1 MAFTYGWRSQFNINS
16 NLNNMNIII
25 KIKPNSTLERQI
37 AFEVIEAFKLR
48 KTIGGTKS
56 YIDEH
61 NPNFFITLKQIRL
74 ILEQNNIETKK
85 GRVKNG

>member
-1 MAFTYGWRSQFNINS
+1 MN
-16 NLNNMNIII
+16 NIII
-25 KIKPNSTLERQI
+25 KTKPNSTLERQI

-48 KTIGGTKS
+48 KTIGGAKS

-85 GRVKNG
+85 GRNRE

>member
-1 MAFTYGWRSQFNINS
+1 MN
-16 NLNNMNIII
+16 NIII
-25 KIKPNSTLERQI
+25 KTKPNSTLERQV
-37 AFEVIEAFKLR
+37 AFEVIEAFNLR

-74 ILEQNNIETKK
+74 ILKQNNIETKK
-85 GRVKNG
+85 GGNRE

>member
-1 MAFTYGWRSQFNINS
+1 MS
-16 NLNNMNIII
+16 III
-25 KIKPNSTLERQI
+25 KTKPNSTLERQI

-48 KTIGGTKS
+48 KTIGGAKS
-56 YIDEH
+56 FIDEH

-85 GRVKNG
+85 RGENE

>member
-1 MAFTYGWRSQFNINS
+1 MS
-16 NLNNMNIII
+16 LII
-25 KIKPNSTLERQI
+25 KIKPNSTLHRQV

-48 KTIGGTKS
+48 KQSVNGTKS

-61 NPNFFITLKQIRL
+61 NPDFLITLKQIRL

-85 GRVKNG
+85 GVKNG

>member
-1 MAFTYGWRSQFNINS
+1 MSLS
-16 NLNNMNIII
+16 I
-25 KIKPNSTLERQI
+25 KTKLNSTLERQI

-48 KTIGGTKS
+48 KSIAGAKS

-74 ILEQNNIETKK
+74 ILEKNNIETKK
-85 GRVKNG
+85 GGNRE

>member
-1 MAFTYGWRSQFNINS
+1 MS
-16 NLNNMNIII
+16 III
-25 KIKPNSTLERQI
+25 KTKPNSTATKLV

-48 KTIGGTKS
+48 KSIGGAKS

-74 ILEQNNIETKK
+74 ILEKNNIETKK
-85 GRVKNG
+85 GGNRE

>member
-1 MAFTYGWRSQFNINS
+1 MS
-16 NLNNMNIII
+16 III
-25 KIKPNSTLERQI
+25 KIKTNSTLHRQV

-48 KTIGGTKS
+48 KQSIGGTKS
-56 YIDEH
+56 YINEL

-85 GRVKNG
+85 GRNRE

>member
-1 MAFTYGWRSQFNINS
+1 
-16 NLNNMNIII
+16 MNIII
-25 KIKPNSTLERQI
+25 KTKPNSTLERQI

-74 ILEQNNIETKK
+74 ILEKNNIETKK
-85 GRVKNG
+85 RGENE

>member
-1 MAFTYGWRSQFNINS
+1 MS
-16 NLNNMNIII
+16 III
-25 KIKPNSTLERQI
+25 KIKTNSTLHRQV

-48 KTIGGTKS
+48 KQSIGGTKS
-56 YIDEH
+56 YINEL

-85 GRVKNG
+85 GGNHE

>member
-1 MAFTYGWRSQFNINS
+1 
-16 NLNNMNIII
+16 MNI
-25 KIKPNSTLERQI
+25 KTKPNSTLHRQI
-37 AFEVIEAFKLR
+37 VFEVIEAFNLR

-74 ILEQNNIETKK
+74 ILEQNNIETNKR
-85 GRVKNG
+85 GKNE

>member
-1 MAFTYGWRSQFNINS
+1 MS
-16 NLNNMNIII
+16 LII
-25 KIKPNSTLERQI
+25 KIKPNSTLHRQV
-37 AFEVIEAFKLR
+37 AFEVIEAFNLR

-74 ILEQNNIETKK
+74 ILEKNNIETKK
-85 GRVKNG
+85 RRNHE

>member
-1 MAFTYGWRSQFNINS
+1 MSLS
-16 NLNNMNIII
+16 I
-25 KIKPNSTLERQI
+25 KTKPNSTLERQV

-61 NPNFFITLKQIRL
+61 NPNFSITLKQIRL

-85 GRVKNG
+85 GGNRE

>member
-1 MAFTYGWRSQFNINS
+1 MS
-16 NLNNMNIII
+16 III

-61 NPNFFITLKQIRL
+61 NPDFSITLKQIRL
-74 ILEQNNIETKK
+74 ILEKNNIETKK
-85 GRVKNG
+85 GRVKNV

>member
-1 MAFTYGWRSQFNINS
+1 MSLS
-16 NLNNMNIII
+16 I
-25 KIKPNSTLERQI
+25 KTKPNSTLERQI
-37 AFEVIEAFKLR
+37 AFEVIEAFNLR

-74 ILEQNNIETKK
+74 ILEQNNIETNKR
-85 GRVKNG
+85 GKNE

>member
-1 MAFTYGWRSQFNINS
+1 MSLS
-16 NLNNMNIII
+16 I

-37 AFEVIEAFKLR
+37 VFEVIEAFNLR
-48 KTIGGTKS
+48 KQSVNGAKS

-61 NPNFFITLKQIRL
+61 NPDFSITLKQIRL

>member
-1 MAFTYGWRSQFNINS
+1 MS
-16 NLNNMNIII
+16 III
-25 KIKPNSTLERQI
+25 KTKPNSTLERQVT
-37 AFEVIEAFKLR
+37 FEVKEVFNLR

-85 GRVKNG
+85 GGNRE

>member
-1 MAFTYGWRSQFNINS
+1 
-16 NLNNMNIII
+16 MNIII
-25 KIKPNSTLERQI
+25 KTKQNSTLHRQI

-48 KTIGGTKS
+48 KQSVSGAKS

-61 NPNFFITLKQIRL
+61 NPDFSITLKQILL

-85 GRVKNG
+85 GVKNG

>member
-1 MAFTYGWRSQFNINS
+1 MS
-16 NLNNMNIII
+16 III
-25 KIKPNSTLERQI
+25 KTKPNSTLERQI

-56 YIDEH
+56 YIDEN

-74 ILEQNNIETKK
+74 ILEKNNIETNK
-85 GRVKNG
+85 GRNHE

>member
-1 MAFTYGWRSQFNINS
+1 
-16 NLNNMNIII
+16 MNIII
-25 KIKPNSTLERQI
+25 KIKPNSTLHRQI
-37 AFEVIEAFKLR
+37 VFEVIEAFNLR

-85 GRVKNG
+85 RGKNE